1 MRHSRP
7 RRPRPTIAVIV
18 AVLFLGLVA
27 GGPVRADTKGDLDQT
42 TQELKAAEAALAQ
55 LIDEIA
61 DEQKH
66 IDEIQGE
73 LSDIVAEKDK
83 VESRIARTQAR
94 VVQKQVEILTATDE
108 LNATQD
114 QLDTR
119 ARLAFESGGGL
130 SIDFLLGS
138 TSLADLAVR
147 LEIVDRATQS
157 DKELINEFNYQ
168 RAVLAMRQH
177 DLEALETDL
186 RSDRANLV
194 KQQSNLQ
201 DKLAEENDALEKL
214 DADKAEADRQVA
226 NLEAQKSSLAKK
238 LAEELAAIEAAKK
251 ALGEKISG
259 VFFRCPVDPARVYSD
274 DFGAPRYGGGY
285 HLHAGNDIFADLGT
299 PIRAPFDG
307 TAEDASN
314 GLGGI
319 SVKVFGAAG
328 WVYNAHLSEIVQ
340 LGPVSTGDIIG
351 LVGNSG
357 DAQGGAYHDHFEW
370 HPNVIPDNPHV
381 SPYGVSVIGDA
392 IDPWPYLNS
401 VC

>member
-1 MRHSRP
+1 MRHTRP
-7 RRPRPTIAVIV
+7 LRPRPTLAAIV
-18 AVLFLGLVA
+18 AVLFLGLVV
-27 GGPVRADTKGDLDQT
+27 GGPVRADTKNDLDQT
-42 TQELKAAEAALAQ
+42 SQELKAAEAALAQ
-55 LIDEIA
+55 LIGQIS
-61 DEQKH
+61 DEQNH
-66 IDEIQGE
+66 INDLQGQ
-73 LSDIVAEKDK
+73 LGDIVVQKDR

-94 VVQKQVEILTATDE
+94 VVQKEVEILTATNE

-138 TSLADLAVR
+138 TSLADLADR
-147 LEIVDRATQS
+147 LEIVDRATES

-168 RAVLAMRQH
+168 RAVLAVKQH
-177 DLEALETDL
+177 DLETLETDL
-186 RSDRANLV
+186 RSDRADLV

-201 DKLAEENDALEKL
+201 GKLAEENDALEKL
-214 DADKAEADRQVA
+214 DADKAEAGQQVA
-226 NLEAQKSSLAKK
+226 HLEAQKSSLAKK
-238 LAEELAAIEAAKK
+238 LATELAAIEAAKK
-251 ALGEKISG
+251 AHGENISG
-259 VFFRCPVDPARVYSD
+259 VFFKCPVDPAHVYSD

-314 GLGGI
+314 GLGGT

-328 WVYNAHLSEIVQ
+328 WVYNAHLSKIVQ
-340 LGPVSTGDIIG
+340 LGPVSAGDIIG
-351 LVGNSG
+351 EVGNSG